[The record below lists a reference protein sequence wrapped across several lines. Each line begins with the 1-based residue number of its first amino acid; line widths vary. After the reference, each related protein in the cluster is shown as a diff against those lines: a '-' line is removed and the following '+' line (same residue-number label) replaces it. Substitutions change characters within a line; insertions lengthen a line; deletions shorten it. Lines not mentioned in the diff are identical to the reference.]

1 MRLLIVEKDP
11 HKRLSLE
18 KALKSD
24 GFVIDGA
31 GDGETGLDL
40 VASGDYDAIIL
51 DEDLPRMD
59 ALRFCRELRQ
69 AGESTPVL
77 LLMASASHTDRSELL
92 DAGVDDFLGKPIS
105 YSELRFRIHTLL
117 RRPRILP
124 PALLRVDDLV
134 MDTLSQRVRRGQKEI
149 YLTRKEFA
157 LMEYLIRNRGSVVS
171 RPLLLHHVWDNGID
185 AFSNTIEAHILNL
198 RKKID
203 RGSKAKLIHTVP
215 GRGYKLEAPGTTI
228 FS

>member
-1 MRLLIVEKDP
+1 
-11 HKRLSLE
+11 
-18 KALKSD
+18 
-24 GFVIDGA
+24 
-31 GDGETGLDL
+31 
-40 VASGDYDAIIL
+40 
-51 DEDLPRMD
+51 MD